1 MWIWRGSFCLELNGR
16 MMELKINELNELI
29 YLNKIQINIYLEYN
43 IVIKFQISNF
53 NLQFSYYFI
62 KNFKYLLGFNIRMII
77 LYNLN

>member
-1 MWIWRGSFCLELNGR
+1 
-16 MMELKINELNELI
+16 MELKINELNELI